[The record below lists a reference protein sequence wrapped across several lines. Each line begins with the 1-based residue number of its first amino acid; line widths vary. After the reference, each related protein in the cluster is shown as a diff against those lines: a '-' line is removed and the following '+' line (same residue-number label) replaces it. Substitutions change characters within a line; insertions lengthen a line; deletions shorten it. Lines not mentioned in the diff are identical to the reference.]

1 MRPLSTRVALA
12 LLLVATMLGCQPSSD
27 RSASIVPLAPDP
39 RAPRDERF
47 LTWGTSVTI
56 ADVPRAVLSASKF
69 VQPPP
74 DITNDG
80 AQRRIGVPI
89 PAEFKDAGWIILEAI
104 ATRDAA
110 TTSIRNWPVPRTQA
124 GHTFSSAVL
133 DERIP
138 PGGTPGVR
146 LYPVPDLA
154 TRDVDTPEV
163 TVPAHAVLQAGM
175 GLEPVSWDST
185 VIPVDMTV
193 SVVAGGNATVLHTT
207 RIDVHKPEQRQW
219 VDLEVP
225 LDDLAGKTV
234 RFRFAA
240 RPSVGPS
247 AVPSLPVWAEPVVID
262 KNLIGTP

>member
-1 MRPLSTRVALA
+1 MRPLSKGVVLA
-12 LLLVATMLGCQPSSD
+12 LPLVAAMLGCGTSSD

-39 RAPRDERF
+39 HAPRDERF

-69 VQPPP
+69 IQPPP
-74 DITNDG
+74 EITTDG
-80 AQRRIGVPI
+80 AQRRIAVPI
-89 PAEFKDAGWIILEAI
+89 PAEFKDTGWIILETI
-104 ATRDAA
+104 ATHDA
-110 TTSIRNWPVPRTQA
+110 TSKSIRNWPVPRMQA

-133 DERIP
+133 EEFVP
-138 PGGTPGVR
+138 PGATPGVR

-154 TRDVDTPEV
+154 MRDVDTSEV
-163 TVPAHAVLQAGM
+163 TVPAHAVLQVGM

-185 VIPVDMTV
+185 IIPVDMTV
-193 SVVAGGNATVLHTT
+193 SIVAGGNATVLRTT
-207 RIDVHKPEQRQW
+207 RIDAHKPEQRRW

-240 RPSVGPS
+240 RPFVGPT